1 MDPCAEDQDPAGR
14 PEDHVFHGWDVPVFS
29 KQDYLDLY
37 TPDSGLISADQRKE
51 QENVDM
57 KNEEA
62 AVSKT
67 PGQHLREPQDSWNID
82 LIDSAQGSNS
92 RTALLCMST
101 SRILSEH
108 SETRDESSR
117 SVFWARVAPVLVS
130 DDLLFRVS
138 VPGVSVELPIRWR
151 PQKIGDIEEALNDS
165 DGRLTAVEKLCST
178 LQTENTSLKL
188 KLDDLENRSRRQNL
202 RVIGIPEGSEGQSPQ
217 SAFSRHMLVR
227 LHHYQTKELIL
238 KLSRELGSGAVVRI
252 FPDMSAEVARRRAE
266 FKDVKTALRNAGITY
281 GMLHPARL
289 RVDFQGQRHLF
300 QTPQAAMD
308 FVSTVIKSATSKD

>member
-1 MDPCAEDQDPAGR
+1 MPKPGKSGRNIVEMLTDKGSDQAAKANASASVQVEEEITPASLK
-14 PEDHVFHGWDVPVFS
+14 H
-29 KQDYLDLY
+29 
-37 TPDSGLISADQRKE
+37 LISSTIRSE
-51 QENVDM
+51 TSSLRSEFLS
-57 KNEEA
+57 EIRS
-62 AVSKT
+62 AVST
-67 PGQHLREPQDSWNID
+67 LQ
-82 LIDSAQGSNS
+82 
-92 RTALLCMST
+92 TT
-101 SRILSEH
+101 LS
-108 SETRDESSR
+108 SQ
-117 SVFWARVAPVLVS
+117 A
-130 DDLLFRVS
+130 
-138 VPGVSVELPIRWR
+138 
-151 PQKIGDIEEALNDS
+151 QKIGDIEEALNDS

-202 RVIGIPEGSEGQSPQ
+202 RIIGIPEGSEGQNPVAFMASFFTELFGDGAFKRPLEIDRAHRVGQKSQQ

-238 KLSRELGSGAVVRI
+238 KLSRELGSLEFNGAVVRI